1 MLPLP
6 TSTRFA
12 ETGLASSSG
21 RLFRVQAFREYE
33 HRVARCRHTRWH
45 CNGRSRLR
53 NRQNACPFNL
63 SRARAG
69 CVHGSNS
76 AAGIGLGH
84 VQVQVV
90 GCERTVLLG
99 EVPHRARM
107 RFSVTSRRPGGVGQP
122 PRQAA
127 GHYGEC
133 LNWANALEQPP
144 ARLRGGLRGGSQV
157 SAWSLVSRKGA
168 LCPTSGLQNA
178 LFRETPHSECVFP

>member
-45 CNGRSRLR
+45 CGGRSRLR
-53 NRQNACPFNL
+53 NRQNACSFNL

-69 CVHGSNS
+69 RVHGSNS

-90 GCERTVLLG
+90 GCERTVPLG
-99 EVPHRARM
+99 EVSHRARM

-168 LCPTSGLQNA
+168 LCPTGGIQNA

>member
-45 CNGRSRLR
+45 CGGRSRLR
-53 NRQNACPFNL
+53 NRQDACPFNL

-76 AAGIGLGH
+76 AAGVGLGH
-84 VQVQVV
+84 VQAQVV

-99 EVPHRARM
+99 EVSHRARM

-127 GHYGEC
+127 GWVVRGFAG
-133 LNWANALEQPP
+133 LGLEF
-144 ARLRGGLRGGSQV
+144 GLTERCTLPNR
-157 SAWSLVSRKGA
+157 WD
-168 LCPTSGLQNA
+168 
-178 LFRETPHSECVFP
+178 SECAFP

>member
-45 CNGRSRLR
+45 CNGRPRLR

-122 PRQAA
+122 PARLR
-127 GHYGEC
+127 GTME
-133 LNWANALEQPP
+133 NASTGQMRSSNPP
-144 ARLRGGLRGGSQV
+144 ARLRGGLREGSQI

-168 LCPTSGLQNA
+168 LCPTGGLQNA
-178 LFRETPHSECVFP
+178 LFREAAHPECAFP

>member
-45 CNGRSRLR
+45 CNGRPRLR

-122 PRQAA
+122 P
-127 GHYGEC
+127 
-133 LNWANALEQPP
+133 P
-144 ARLRGGLRGGSQV
+144 ARLRGGLRGGSQI

-168 LCPTSGLQNA
+168 LCPTGGIQNA
-178 LFRETPHSECVFP
+178 LFREALHPECAFP

>member
-45 CNGRSRLR
+45 CNGRPRLR

-122 PRQAA
+122 PPPGCGVGCA
-127 GHYGEC
+127 GVRRSRLGVWSHGKVHS
-133 LNWANALEQPP
+133 AQPVGFRMRFSVRP
-144 ARLRGGLRGGSQV
+144 S
-157 SAWSLVSRKGA
+157 
-168 LCPTSGLQNA
+168 TQNA
-178 LFRETPHSECVFP
+178 LFREAAHPECAFP